1 MEKTTKSGE
10 DSMKKATISILL
22 LLSMALTLITPAFA
36 AQPSH
41 GTDSQWVSEDQL
53 TTKAPSSYRINPV
66 TQGDAKDGKYN
77 AYFLKDKLQTVS
89 IEIDEDHLNYLLQN
103 AKDEPYVMTESVTIG
118 NQTLGYCGLRT
129 KGNFTLAHA
138 YDDNPGSDRFSFTVN
153 FGEYVNKTDFGERQT
168 FFGCDRISFNN
179 FFFDKSMMK
188 EFFALMLMEEMGL
201 PTPQFGLA
209 KLYING
215 QYYGVYA
222 MVEAMD
228 ESILEQHYGVDG
240 SQLSSYLCKPTGT
253 RFRYSDLARDP
264 SPLYEYDEETKTEV
278 ADMLPTALEW
288 SRKLSCLAAGTD
300 FDGNALDV
308 QTEEYVT
315 LLSQVMDIEN
325 TVKYFAVHSWLCQ
338 LDNMFVGL
346 QNFGLYISPDG
357 VSTLL
362 PWDYDLAFGC
372 YFPSTAEN
380 TANYPVDVMYKLNVE
395 IWDRE
400 SQQSGNFYK
409 TFPLFYAIYQN
420 DSLMELYH
428 NYMLDCSRIAA
439 LGGYAEAAGKSY
451 DPAYFNSYIE
461 ALEEPLIEAAS
472 EELASNVYYMNR
484 IQQPKD
490 VKNALPNLT
499 RVIAQRAV
507 GVYNQITGNVAWVCG
522 SGCNLETLGNAIQAD
537 STKNGK
543 LTLIDPYT
551 GIFATATYN
560 GGRRSQVP
568 VLGVSALS
576 ETDSAYQTAAAAL
589 QPGIGDTLL
598 VYQLKSAVK
607 PTGGY
612 TVTIPLNA
620 ALTNES
626 VTHSFYLLTGQELTP
641 IEVSRSDNLFTM
653 ELSSLGTVVI
663 LADLPTFSAANPET
677 FPILL
682 AAGAGAL
689 LLIAGITA
697 ALVIRKKKSVRQI
710 GDNL

>member
-1 MEKTTKSGE
+1 
-10 DSMKKATISILL
+10 MKKNIVALLL
-22 LLSMALTLITPAFA
+22 LLSLVLSLAGPAFA
-36 AQPSH
+36 ARPSH
-41 GTDSQWVSEDQL
+41 GTDSQWITEDML
-53 TTKAPSSYRINPV
+53 TTKVPSNYRINQA

-89 IEIDEDHLNYLLQN
+89 IEIDPDNFNYLLQN
-103 AKDEPYVMTESVTIG
+103 AKEEPYVLTKSVTIG

-138 YDDNPGSDRFSFTVN
+138 YDDNPGSDRFSFTIN
-153 FGEYVNKTDFGERQT
+153 FGEYVTKAAFGEKQT

-209 KLYING
+209 KLYVNG
-215 QYYGVYA
+215 EYYGVYA

-228 ESILEQHYGVDG
+228 ESILEQHFGVDDK
-240 SQLSSYLCKPTGT
+240 QLSSYLCKPTGT
-253 RFRYSDLARDP
+253 RFRYSDLYKDL
-264 SPLYEYDEETKTEV
+264 SPMYEYDEETKTEV

-300 FDGNALDV
+300 FNGNKLDV
-308 QTEEYVT
+308 QSEEYLA
-315 LLSQVMDIEN
+315 LLSQVMDIDE

-346 QNFGLYISPDG
+346 QNFGLYLSPEG

-372 YFPSTAEN
+372 YFPSTAET
-380 TANYPVDVMYKLNVE
+380 TANYPVDVMYRLNVE
-395 IWDRE
+395 IWDKE

-409 TFPLFYAIYQN
+409 TFPLFYVIYQN
-420 DSLMELYH
+420 EALMKKYH

-451 DPAYFNSYIE
+451 DPAWFNSFIE
-461 ALEEPLIEAAS
+461 TLEAPLIEAAS
-472 EELASNVYYMNR
+472 EKLAGNVYYMNH

-499 RVIAQRAV
+499 RIISQRAV
-507 GVYNQITGNVAWVCG
+507 GVYNQLTGNGAWVCG
-522 SGCNLETLGNAIQAD
+522 SGCNLETLGNAIRGD
-537 STKNGK
+537 NTNSGD

-551 GIFATATYN
+551 GIFATANYS
-560 GGRRSQVP
+560 GGRRSQTP
-568 VLGVSALS
+568 VLGVSILS
-576 ETDSAYQTAAAAL
+576 ETDSTYQTAHSQL
-589 QPGIGDTLL
+589 QPGMGDALL

-612 TVTIPLNA
+612 SVTIPLDA
-620 ALTNES
+620 QYTKDGI
-626 VTHSFYLLTGQELTP
+626 THSFYLLVGEELKP
-641 IEVSRSDNLFTM
+641 IEAQRNDNLFTM
-653 ELSSLGTVVI
+653 DLNTLGTIVI
-663 LADLPTFSAANPET
+663 LADLPTFSADNPET
-677 FPILL
+677 FPLL
-682 AAGAGAL
+682 LIAGAGAL
-689 LLIAGITA
+689 VLLGGIAA
-697 ALVIRKKKSVRQI
+697 AIVIVVKKRKK
-710 GDNL
+710 

>member
-1 MEKTTKSGE
+1 
-10 DSMKKATISILL
+10 MKKTVTAFLL
-22 LLSMALTLITPAFA
+22 LLSLMLSLAGPALA
-36 AQPSH
+36 ARPSH
-41 GTDSQWVSEDQL
+41 GTDNQWVTEDQL
-53 TTKAPSSYRINPV
+53 TTKAPASYRINPV

-89 IEIDEDHLNYLLQN
+89 IQIDEDHLNYLLQN
-103 AKDEPYVMTESVTIG
+103 AKEEPYVMTESVTIG

-153 FGEYVNKTDFGERQT
+153 FGEFVDKANFGEKQT
-168 FFGCDRISFNN
+168 FFGCDKISFNN
-179 FFFDKSMMK
+179 FYFDKSMMK

-222 MVEAMD
+222 MVEALD
-228 ESILEQHYGVDG
+228 ESILEQHFQTD
-240 SQLSSYLCKPTGT
+240 SKQLSSYLCKPTGT
-253 RFRYSDLARDP
+253 RFRYGDLYKDL
-264 SPLYEYDEETKTEV
+264 SPMYEYDEQTKTKVE
-278 ADMLPTALEW
+278 DMLPTALEW

-300 FDGNALDV
+300 FSGNAIDIQSQAYLD
-308 QTEEYVT
+308 
-315 LLSQVMDIEN
+315 LLSQVMDIDE

-346 QNFGLYISPDG
+346 QNFGLYISPEG
-357 VSTLL
+357 ISTLL

-380 TANYPVDVMYKLNVE
+380 TANYPVDVMYRLNVE
-395 IWDRE
+395 IWDKE

-409 TFPLFYAIYQN
+409 TFPMFYVIYQN
-420 DSLMELYH
+420 EALMEKYH

-439 LGGYAEAAGKSY
+439 LGGYAEASGKSY
-451 DPAYFNSYIE
+451 DPAWFNSFIE
-461 ALEEPLIEAAS
+461 TLEQPLTEAAS
-472 EELASNVYYMNR
+472 EKLATNVYYMNR

-499 RVIAQRAV
+499 RIIAQRAV
-507 GVYNQITGNVAWVCG
+507 GVYNQITGNDAWVCG

-537 STKNGK
+537 SAREGR

-551 GIFATATYN
+551 GIFATATYA
-560 GGRRSQVP
+560 GGRRSQTP
-568 VLGVSALS
+568 VLGVSILP
-576 ETDSAYQTAAAAL
+576 ETDKHYQTIL
-589 QPGIGDTLL
+589 SQLEPGMGDGLL

-612 TVTIPLNA
+612 TVTIPLDA
-620 ALTNES
+620 KYTKEG
-626 VTHSFYLLTGQELTP
+626 VIPSFYLLVGQELTP
-641 IEVSRSDNLFTM
+641 IEAKRSGNLFTL

-663 LADLPTFSAANPET
+663 FADIPTFSVDNPET

-682 AAGAGAL
+682 AVGAGAL
-689 LLIAGITA
+689 VLLGGIAATI
-697 ALVIRKKKSVRQI
+697 VIVVKKKRK
-710 GDNL
+710 